1 MFGQFY
7 KITTVGLFNAIWS
20 FKSKI
25 GYYDMGEETREPVHI
40 VGNGWATYYFVKN
53 LNKNKFIPIVISPNV
68 QVLDTTKLVDLA
80 TGKIGESDVQFTN
93 SYITMTHIDDKVKS
107 IDNICNNIHTDSG
120 CIFKYK
126 HLVLAI
132 GSEPNDFGIPGVTG
146 INPYV
151 NKFKTIQDAKA
162 IREKL
167 SKYSAIIPQKVIIIG
182 TGITGLELGTK
193 IHNDYDI
200 DLTFIETAPTI
211 IPGQILTLSTIKF
224 IQNYLQPIPAC
235 TILTNHKVT
244 SVDHDISEKDVNKI
258 NTINTSKM
266 VPEPKYHKFKPNDIA
281 IWTGGVRIN
290 GYNSG
295 SGLFK
300 SLGIICDNKIK
311 PRGVDVKE
319 NFTIDK
325 NIYCIGDMVA
335 NYGPPTA
342 QNAKAHGEWLAEYFN
357 NGFKS
362 KTKYSYVSK
371 GTIIHMGDQ
380 IYIETPQYQGLINKF
395 VEKLIRMID

>member
-1 MFGQFY
+1 MFGLFI
-7 KITTVGLFNAIWS
+7 KISTIGLSNSFWS
-20 FKSKI
+20 FKNKI
-25 GYYDMGEETREPVHI
+25 SYYDKGKDTREPIHI

-53 LNKNKFIPIVISPNV
+53 LNKNKFIPIVISPNK

-80 TGKIGESDVQFTN
+80 TGRIGESDVQFTN
-93 SYITMTHIDDKVKS
+93 PYITMTHIDDKVKS

-120 CIFKYK
+120 RTIKYK

-132 GSEPNDFGIPGVTG
+132 GSEPNDFGITGVAG

-151 NKFKTIQDAKA
+151 NKFKTIEDAKD

-167 SKYSAIIPQKVIIIG
+167 SKYSGIIPQKVIIIG

-193 IHNDYDI
+193 IHTDYNI
-200 DLTFIETAPTI
+200 DLTFIEAAPTI
-211 IPGQILTLSTIKF
+211 IPGQILTQPTIKF

-235 TILTNHKVT
+235 TILTDHKVT
-244 SVDHDISEKDVNKI
+244 SVEYDNKNNINKI
-258 NTINTSKM
+258 NTINSRGSKHH
-266 VPEPKYHKFKPNDIA
+266 EFKQNDIA

-295 SGLFK
+295 SELFK
-300 SLGIICDNKIK
+300 SLEIICNTKIK
-311 PRGVDVKE
+311 SRGVDVKE
-319 NFTIDK
+319 NFTIYK

-335 NYGPPTA
+335 NCGPPTA
-342 QNAKAHGEWLAEYFN
+342 QNAKVHGKYLAEYFN

-362 KTKYSYVSK
+362 NTKYYVSR
-371 GTIIHMGDQ
+371 GTIIHLGDQ
-380 IYIETPQYQGLINKF
+380 TYIETPYYQGLINKF
-395 VEKLIRMID
+395 VEKLIKIIY